1 MENEEF
7 VEAYFHMFHYVSRC
21 FPYDLTFIKN
31 MLTLKEKFNQ
41 GKRKL
46 INILFEILPT
56 PRDIN
61 DIIIDYHFIIPDD
74 HKYTFTK
81 SSQ

>member
-1 MENEEF
+1 
-7 VEAYFHMFHYVSRC
+7 
-21 FPYDLTFIKN
+21 